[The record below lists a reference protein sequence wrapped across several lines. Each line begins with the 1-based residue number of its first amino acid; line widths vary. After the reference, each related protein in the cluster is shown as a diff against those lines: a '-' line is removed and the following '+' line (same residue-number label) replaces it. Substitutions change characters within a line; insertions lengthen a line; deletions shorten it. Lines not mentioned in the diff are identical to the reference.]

1 MNETREIIELDHD
14 WVGMEAFFKKGIAD
28 RTFTGNYDGDDGVIE
43 AYRELVICN
52 FLNGD
57 TTFKGNTLEE
67 TLQGQG
73 CIITKIYAG
82 PENFVE

>member
-1 MNETREIIELDHD
+1 MSTVGKIVSQGTVVVQDN

-28 RTFTGNYDGDDGVIE
+28 RTFTGDYDGDDGVIE

-57 TTFKGNTLEE
+57 TTFKGKNIEE
-67 TLQGQG
+67 TFEGLDH
-73 CIITKIYAG
+73 KIV
-82 PENFVE
+82 PISE

>member
-1 MNETREIIELDHD
+1 MSTVGKIVSQGTVVVQDN

-28 RTFTGNYDGDDGVIE
+28 RTFTGDYDGDDGVIE

-57 TTFKGNTLEE
+57 TTFKGKTLEE
-67 TLQGQG
+67 TLKGQG
-73 CIITKIYAG
+73 FEICEY
-82 PENFVE
+82 V